1 MKEIMIM
8 AVLIIGTWMTAT
20 ANAGSMEVVST
31 HRIENG
37 EGAMREVV
45 EDIDIVLNQW
55 PVWDRQKLS
64 ERLVQEYLDNT
75 LPGACFA
82 EIANTLVIHV
92 YLTRRSRKRNRLFC
106 TVEWEQ

>member
-1 MKEIMIM
+1 MREKMIM
-8 AVLIIGTWMTAT
+8 TVLIIGTWMTAT

-31 HRIENG
+31 YQTETG
-37 EGAMREVV
+37 EGATRVV
-45 EDIDIVLNQW
+45 KEDIDIVLNQW
-55 PVWDRQKLS
+55 PVLDRQKLS